1 MICNFDN
8 LKPNGEW
15 RRSWICSNVSFHNG
29 SIFEDEILS
38 VIITSLKSQA
48 DVLINKKKL
57 LLCSLSDKNRT
68 EQQKA
73 EIKSLKQYI
82 EKNQNFLG
90 GLYESLVNNIITTDE
105 YQNMR
110 KDYGDKISEAVK
122 KIHDIEA
129 QQAELEKQ
137 YNHYCDLSDAA
148 ADIIQNNKLTKEL
161 IDKLVDKIFIYKG
174 KCVEIIFSFNN
185 EFESEVCVNG

>member
-1 MICNFDN
+1 M
-8 LKPNGEW
+8 L
-15 RRSWICSNVSFHNG
+15 
-29 SIFEDEILS
+29 L
-38 VIITSLKSQA
+38 
-48 DVLINKKKL
+48 NKKKL
-57 LLCSLSDKNRT
+57 LLYSLSDKNRT

-161 IDKLVDKIFIYKG
+161 IDKLIDKIFIYKG

>member
-1 MICNFDN
+1 MDIA
-8 LKPNGEW
+8 
-15 RRSWICSNVSFHNG
+15 
-29 SIFEDEILS
+29 
-38 VIITSLKSQA
+38 ITVPS
-48 DVLINKKKL
+48 
-57 LLCSLSDKNRT
+57 
-68 EQQKA
+68 KA
-73 EIKSLKQYI
+73 GISAP
-82 EKNQNFLG
+82 
-90 GLYESLVNNIITTDE
+90 
-105 YQNMR
+105 
-110 KDYGDKISEAVK
+110 SEAVK

-161 IDKLVDKIFIYKG
+161 IDKLIDKIFIYTG